1 MWRISF
7 GPLEHLRRFGL
18 MFLSEACSPG
28 GQMVEPR
35 DPGHPEDAML
45 KLMVEFR
52 QIWLAGEALRAG
64 PSAPPPPTPTK
75 RIRLR
80 ALIPLL
86 LAAITSAYLIAQLLE
101 PSSRM
106 SLHVPWGP
114 RGQAAA
120 HPAAGGTP
128 PPASLLPAADRKAG
142 GSTPPLSAV
151 SQDGPPPAA
160 GVDSAALGISAPRPE
175 QSPGYHVQAGAFN
188 VREYAEDL
196 MHQLR
201 SHDYPATLVDAR
213 TGPPHRV
220 WIKGT
225 FDRSG
230 AEQLANRLRRDGFEA
245 ILLPQ

>member
-1 MWRISF
+1 M
-7 GPLEHLRRFGL
+7 
-18 MFLSEACSPG
+18 A
-28 GQMVEPR
+28 EPR

-52 QIWLAGEALRAG
+52 QIWLAGEALRSG
-64 PSAPPPPTPTK
+64 PSAPPPPAPTK

-80 ALIPLL
+80 VLIPLL
-86 LAAITSAYLIAQLLE
+86 LAAITSTYLIAQLLE

-106 SLHVPWGP
+106 SLHLPWGP
-114 RGQAAA
+114 RGQAAT
-120 HPAAGGTP
+120 HPAAGGAL
-128 PPASLLPAADRKAG
+128 PPASLLPAADREAG
-142 GSTPPLSAV
+142 GSTPLLSTT
-151 SQDGPPPAA
+151 SQDGPRPAA
-160 GVDSAALGISAPRPE
+160 GVDSAALAISAPRPA

-188 VREYAEDL
+188 VREYADDL

-201 SHDYPATLVDAR
+201 SHDYPATVVDAR

-230 AEQLANRLRRDGFEA
+230 AEQLASRLRRDGFEA